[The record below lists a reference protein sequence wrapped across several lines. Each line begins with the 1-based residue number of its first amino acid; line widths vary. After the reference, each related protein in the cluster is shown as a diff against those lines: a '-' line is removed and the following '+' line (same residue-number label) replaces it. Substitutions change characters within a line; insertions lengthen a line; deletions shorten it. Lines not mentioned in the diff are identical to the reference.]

1 MSNATD
7 MCLSALVGAKLLA
20 AWVGGGSLDGVAL
33 QSRDRIVQATRVQIA
48 GKDVITDGESAKA
61 LGFVVGEVSMG
72 SHTAFGMQGT
82 GGSLVFAD
90 CAIGLSFPLTKN
102 RLGVSPWDKNS
113 EAILVA
119 ETKSVLNLAK

>member
-1 MSNATD
+1 M
-7 MCLSALVGAKLLA
+7 
-20 AWVGGGSLDGVAL
+20 
-33 QSRDRIVQATRVQIA
+33 R
-48 GKDVITDGESAKA
+48 
-61 LGFVVGEVSMG
+61 
-72 SHTAFGMQGT
+72 SHTAFGMRGT

-90 CAIGLSFPLTKN
+90 SAIGLSFPLTKN

>member
-1 MSNATD
+1 
-7 MCLSALVGAKLLA
+7 
-20 AWVGGGSLDGVAL
+20 
-33 QSRDRIVQATRVQIA
+33 
-48 GKDVITDGESAKA
+48 VITGGESAKA

-72 SHTAFGMQGT
+72 STPPSACGAREGCI
-82 GGSLVFAD
+82 VFAD
-90 CAIGLSFPLTKN
+90 SAIWLSFSLTKT